1 MNFYEKLKHAAQ
13 LNRSLVCV
21 GLDPDLKKLPACL
34 AGKKNPIFEFNK
46 AIIDA
51 TRDWV
56 CCYKPQI
63 AYYAGQGAEAELKM
77 TIDYIREQAPLMPV
91 ILDAKR
97 SDIGSTAEMYA
108 REAFEQYNA
117 DAVTVNPYMGF
128 DTLKPFL
135 DYEDRGVVVLCRNS
149 NPNSGDLQNL
159 MCDGKMVYEHVA
171 ELARDKWNYNRNVA
185 LVVGAGNI
193 WRGVMG
199 RSGGMDRVNADYM
212 GMLAT
217 VMNALCL
224 RDFFTAAGVPAIVQ
238 SSIGMEPI
246 APRYDRVKAIRALE
260 AGQLVIFA
268 GGTGSPFFT
277 TDTTA
282 VLRALETDC
291 DAVLKATK
299 VDGVYTADPMKDP
312 SARRFATLSFD
323 EALSR
328 QLKVMDSTAFSMCRD
343 NDLPIIVFNFSD
355 PESFEA
361 VLAGDTSYGTIVS

>member
-1 MNFYEKLKHAAQ
+1 
-13 LNRSLVCV
+13 
-21 GLDPDLKKLPACL
+21 
-34 AGKKNPIFEFNK
+34 
-46 AIIDA
+46 
-51 TRDWV
+51 
-56 CCYKPQI
+56 
-63 AYYAGQGAEAELKM
+63 
-77 TIDYIREQAPLMPV
+77 
-91 ILDAKR
+91 
-97 SDIGSTAEMYA
+97 
-108 REAFEQYNA
+108 
-117 DAVTVNPYMGF
+117 
-128 DTLKPFL
+128 
-135 DYEDRGVVVLCRNS
+135 
-149 NPNSGDLQNL
+149 
-159 MCDGKMVYEHVA
+159 
-171 ELARDKWNYNRNVA
+171 
-185 LVVGAGNI
+185 
-193 WRGVMG
+193 
-199 RSGGMDRVNADYM
+199 MDRVNADYM

-361 VLAGDTSYGTIVS
+361 VLAGDTAYGTIVS

>member
-1 MNFYEKLKHAAQ
+1 MSREFRFNRVLLKISGEA
-13 LNRSLVCV
+13 
-21 GLDPDLKKLPACL
+21 LKGTQDHGYDAEAVREVVSRVKR
-34 AGKKNPIFEFNK
+34 
-46 AIIDA
+46 IIDQ
-51 TRDWV
+51 DV
-56 CCYKPQI
+56 
-63 AYYAGQGAEAELKM
+63 E
-77 TIDYIREQAPLMPV
+77 
-91 ILDAKR
+91 
-97 SDIGSTAEMYA
+97 
-108 REAFEQYNA
+108 
-117 DAVTVNPYMGF
+117 
-128 DTLKPFL
+128 
-135 DYEDRGVVVLCRNS
+135 
-149 NPNSGDLQNL
+149 
-159 MCDGKMVYEHVA
+159 
-171 ELARDKWNYNRNVA
+171 VA

-312 SARRFATLSFD
+312 SARRFDRLFD
-323 EALSR
+323 VPR
-328 QLKVMDSTAFSMCRD
+328 QRSADHRLQLLRSGEFRGG
-343 NDLPIIVFNFSD
+343 
-355 PESFEA
+355 
-361 VLAGDTSYGTIVS
+361 AGGRHRLRHDRELNGRCGDKEKRRS